1 VLLQNKIKISIRKII
16 YALLL
21 LTALPIAASAQLT
34 TDKTF
39 TVYKLQPDT
48 VRCVLHIT
56 NSKLNKLQAVP
67 GYVIMSSSGRKLGYL
82 SRLRKPLPKKVEV
95 WYHSL

>member
-1 VLLQNKIKISIRKII
+1 MRKILVFTF
-16 YALLL
+16 ALCLL
-21 LTALPIAASAQLT
+21 SIAAAAQLVT
-34 TDKTF
+34 GQTIS
-39 TVYKLQPDT
+39 VYKPQPDT

>member
-1 VLLQNKIKISIRKII
+1 MKKVLLFTF
-16 YALLL
+16 ALCLL
-21 LTALPIAASAQLT
+21 SVTATAQLT

-39 TVYKLQPDT
+39 TVYKMRPDT

-95 WYHSL
+95 WYHNL